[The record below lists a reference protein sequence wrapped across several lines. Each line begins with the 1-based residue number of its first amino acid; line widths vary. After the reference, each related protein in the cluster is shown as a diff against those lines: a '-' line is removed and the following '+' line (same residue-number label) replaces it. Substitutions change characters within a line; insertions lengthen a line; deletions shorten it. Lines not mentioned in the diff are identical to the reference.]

1 MNQRVGFTART
12 SADHTSG
19 GTVVFGHV
27 ITSYGSGYDPSTG
40 VFTAPVA
47 GLYSFLVTS
56 TPYDKNTYPDAFIQ
70 KDGSTICYAASPGG
84 GPGVVT
90 SCGAVVH
97 LAVGQRVSVYSPYH
111 LATSRTSFSG
121 FLINSD

>member
-1 MNQRVGFTART
+1 ML
-12 SADHTSG
+12 SADHTTA
-19 GTVVFGHV
+19 GTVVFGRV

-47 GLYSFLVTS
+47 GVYSFLVTS
-56 TPYDKNTYPDAFIQ
+56 MPHDKDTYPQAYIQ
-70 KDGSTICYAASPGG
+70 KEGSVICYAASPVGVN
-84 GPGVVT
+84 GVVA

-97 LAVGQRVSVYSPYH
+97 LAVGQRVSVYGSYH
-111 LATSRTSFSG
+111 LAATYTSFSG